1 LDNVPNV
8 NATIASNITSGLL
21 PDARLSANVTQQG
34 NTFNG
39 VNQLVRLDGLG
50 KLPAIDGSQLTGL
63 ISQIANL
70 SDVQLTDLQSG
81 QGLVYNG
88 TKWTNVMSE
97 GTVRHDYTEPYS
109 YVGKAPQFSLEG
121 SNVWEI
127 TRIQNLT
134 DANVLITTALNVNWT
149 NRYTHIYS

>member
-39 VNQLVRLDGLG
+39 VNQLLKLDALG

-70 SDVQLTDLQSG
+70 SDVQLTDLQIG
-81 QGLVYNG
+81 QSLSYNG
-88 TKWTNVMSE
+88 TKWVNSAVTA
-97 GTVRHDYTEPYS
+97 TVRHDYQGVYS
-109 YVGKAPQFSLEG
+109 YVGRAPQLSSEG
-121 SNVWEI
+121 ANVWKI
-127 TRIQNLT
+127 TRIQILT
-134 DANVLITTALNVNWT
+134 DGNVLITQALSVSWSG
-149 NRYTHIYS
+149 RLTHTYS